1 MRDDAIILVAEDD
14 AGHFVLVKKNL
25 WRSCIT
31 NDILHFKDG
40 QDVLNFL
47 FQTSDGPTFTQGT
60 PYLLLLDIRMPK
72 VDGLEVLRQL
82 RADEQLKKIPVVIL
96 TTTDEPE
103 EVDRCYDLGCS
114 FYIVKPANYN
124 DFMSTVEQLGNFLS
138 LPGVK
143 FPTIND
149 ATISHESLGVDVK

>member
-1 MRDDAIILVAEDD
+1 MRDDAVILVAEDD

-25 WRSCIT
+25 WRSCVT

-40 QDVLNFL
+40 QEVLDFL
-47 FQTSDGPTFTQGT
+47 FQRGDGPKMVPDT

-72 VDGLEVLRQL
+72 VDGIEVLRQMQGDANL
-82 RADEQLKKIPVVIL
+82 RKIPVVIL
-96 TTTDEPE
+96 TTTDEQE
-103 EVDRCYDLGCS
+103 EVKRCYDLGCS

-124 DFMSTVEQLGNFLS
+124 DFMSAVEQLGSFLS

-143 FPTIND
+143 FPKVYDNELSRK
-149 ATISHESLGVDVK
+149 AQE

>member
-1 MRDDAIILVAEDD
+1 MRDDAVILVAEDD

-25 WRSCIT
+25 WRSCVT

-40 QDVLNFL
+40 QEVLNFL
-47 FQTSDGPTFTQGT
+47 FQADGGNTLAEGT

-72 VDGLEVLRQL
+72 VDGLEVLARL
-82 RADEQLKKIPVVIL
+82 RADEQLKKMPVIIL
-96 TTTDEPE
+96 TTTDEAK

-124 DFMSTVEQLGNFLS
+124 DFMSTVEQLGSFLS

-143 FPTIND
+143 FPTLND
-149 ATISHESLGVDVK
+149 AITSKDALGVNVK